1 MLESNYGNCK
11 WHKTCR
17 NYIYTLNFNAAK
29 CQLFRT
35 APPWKCQQLVCIGT
49 NYAHYTGGIV
59 CMSSS
64 TSTVG
69 DFSFFFFLNP
79 ALLIFFSPETVVL
92 FLLTQSSQAVSEP

>member
-1 MLESNYGNCK
+1 MLESNYGDRK

-29 CQLFRT
+29 CQQFRT
-35 APPWKCQQLVCIGT
+35 DPLWKCQQLVCMGT
-49 NYAHYTGGIV
+49 YYAHYTGGIV

-64 TSTVG
+64 TSIQVI
-69 DFSFFFFLNP
+69 SAFFINSGIVNFFP
-79 ALLIFFSPETVVL
+79 PETVVL